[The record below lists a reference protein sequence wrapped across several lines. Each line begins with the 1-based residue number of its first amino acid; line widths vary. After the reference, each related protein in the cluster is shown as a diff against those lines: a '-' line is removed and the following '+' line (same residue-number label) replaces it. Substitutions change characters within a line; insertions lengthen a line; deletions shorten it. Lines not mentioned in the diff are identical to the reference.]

1 MMTPEEEK
9 LRYPIGRFH
18 PAAVGDP
25 KEAILALAAL
35 PGELRKAVD
44 GLSEAQLDTPYREG
58 GWTLRQVVHHLADSH
73 GLAVSRIR
81 MALTEDWPR
90 VPDFPEALW
99 AQLTDARTAPVE
111 DSLRLLEGLHAR
123 WVQLLHSLTDEQWQ
137 RGFEHSKKGRLA
149 LPFVVSLYGW
159 HGRHHLAHIC
169 SLRERKGW

>member
-9 LRYPIGRFH
+9 LRYPSGRF
-18 PAAVGDP
+18 DP
-25 KEAILALAAL
+25 KAALAPKDAIRVLAAL
-35 PGELRKAVD
+35 PGELRSAVH
-44 GLSEAQLDTPYREG
+44 GLSDAQLDTPYREG

-81 MALTEDWPR
+81 MALTEEWPL
-90 VPDFPEALW
+90 VPDYPEALW
-99 AQLTDARTAPVE
+99 AELTDARTAPVE

-123 WVQLLHSLTDEQWQ
+123 WALLLEGLTDAQWE

-159 HGRHHLAHIC
+159 HSRHHLAHIR